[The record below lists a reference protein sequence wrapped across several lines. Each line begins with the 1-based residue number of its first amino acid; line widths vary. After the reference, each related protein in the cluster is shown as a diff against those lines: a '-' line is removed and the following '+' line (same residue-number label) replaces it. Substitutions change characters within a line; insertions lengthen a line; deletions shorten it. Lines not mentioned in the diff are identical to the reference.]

1 MNAALLADLNKN
13 RYLQTVAFS
22 IGIISGALVIYHM
35 LNYHIPLAKI
45 QLAQAKQKALT
56 GE

>member
-1 MNAALLADLNKN
+1 MNTALLADLNKN
-13 RYLQTVAFS
+13 RYLQTFAFM
-22 IGIISGALVIYHM
+22 IGIVSGGLVIYHM

-45 QLAQAKQKALT
+45 QLAQAKQKQLT